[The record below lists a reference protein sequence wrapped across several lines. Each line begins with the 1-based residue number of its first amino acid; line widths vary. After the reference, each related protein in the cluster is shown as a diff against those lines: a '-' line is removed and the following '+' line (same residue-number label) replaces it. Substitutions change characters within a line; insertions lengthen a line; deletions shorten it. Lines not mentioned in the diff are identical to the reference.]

1 MSLKEVM
8 AKLDHLEQQIQLI
21 LKDNVALYLQNQE
34 LKKQLEN
41 NPVEEQK
48 GETK

>member
-8 AKLDHLEQQIQLI
+8 DKLDRLEQQIQLV

-34 LKKQLEN
+34 LQKELASFHK
-41 NPVEEQK
+41 EQTK
-48 GETK
+48 GSE